1 MDAIELMKD
10 IDSNRD
16 LWLAKRK
23 STVGSSEIIT
33 IAGLNSF
40 KTPLEL
46 WAEKTGRIPAQQDN
60 DYMRLGRHMESF
72 IGELFARRTEKKVSK
87 SSSLFAKKGD
97 EWATASPDYYLYDSG
112 VTEIINDVPVTVY
125 NNVVGVV
132 ECKNVNWRSLKD
144 WEGDQIPNY
153 AYLQTQ
159 WQLGVLGLEHGHVA
173 GLVGASPDTFFT
185 PEVVFSEELFNQ
197 LLEKAFKFLDY
208 VSKDIPPEAGA
219 GDIKLL
225 EKITK
230 RDKAKVIELNDA
242 YYSELREFQKIKQ
255 EVSKLNAEIKVLESG
270 ADTIKAK
277 IIQSMGDATL
287 AFLND
292 KQVVLNQVNRKP
304 QEATSYWTFSI
315 KDLK

>member
-1 MDAIELMKD
+1 MKAIEIMTN

-16 LWLAKRK
+16 LWLQKRK
-23 STVGSSEIIT
+23 STVGSSEIVT

-46 WAEKTGRIPAQQDN
+46 WAEKTGRIPAQKDN
-60 DYMRLGRHMESF
+60 DFMRLGRHMESF

-87 SSSLFAKKGD
+87 ASSLFAKVGD
-97 EWATASPDYYLYDSG
+97 EWATASPDYYILTEVQYDAEG
-112 VTEIINDVPVTVY
+112 FGTQ
-125 NNVVGVV
+125 NVLGVV

-144 WEGDQIPNY
+144 WENDNIPNY